1 MNNKNKIL
9 IKTENNLYKQ
19 KNKKMCNKMS
29 VNVSTR
35 SQAKE
40 EDLCVS
46 VFCAI

>member
-1 MNNKNKIL
+1 MNKKTKKI

-46 VFCAI
+46 AFCVI